1 MEARNGIIVIDNWVK
16 LSANARIG
24 ALIRGLRS
32 KMDDLLEKKIRDPKI
47 DISGTPEMNL
57 IVKLLVTDGLGN

>member
-24 ALIRGLRS
+24 AMIRGLRS